1 MFLLTFRS
9 INYFIGRFSKTF
21 YCFRR
26 YDCFSG
32 TEIVIL
38 QSYKNKKKYYKSNK
52 LNLLLLSNKYLFLYW
67 KMTFNFK
74 VLFSL
79 KETHY
84 GINITF
90 VGKYHIKGLLYPK
103 GFKQKMFDCSVSV
116 RPSSLL
122 CFVFYLQ

>member
-1 MFLLTFRS
+1 MFLLSFHS

-26 YDCFSG
+26 YYCFSDIK
-32 TEIVIL
+32 IVIL
-38 QSYKNKKKYYKSNK
+38 QSYKKKYYKSNK
-52 LNLLLLSNKYLFLYW
+52 LNLLLLSNKSLFLYW
-67 KMTFNFK
+67 KMIFNLK
-74 VLFSL
+74 VLLSL

-90 VGKYHIKGLLYPK
+90 FGKYHIKGLLYPK